1 MSLVETSHGAAM
13 AELSSMM
20 VAMASS
26 LEREEM
32 GREKL
37 TGVGAGWLHW
47 GEVGAPWGEAAWEGD
62 SVLLLPPFYAPVLLS
77 EVQEK
82 EKRDKRKIERKGK
95 KKRSKKRK

>member
-1 MSLVETSHGAAM
+1 M

-37 TGVGAGWLHW
+37 TGVGAGWLH
-47 GEVGAPWGEAAWEGD
+47 
-62 SVLLLPPFYAPVLLS
+62 
-77 EVQEK
+77 
-82 EKRDKRKIERKGK
+82 
-95 KKRSKKRK
+95 

>member
-37 TGVGAGWLHW
+37 TGGGRWLAALRGGGGAMG
-47 GEVGAPWGEAAWEGD
+47 GGCMRRGFGPAAAPFLCTC
-62 SVLLLPPFYAPVLLS
+62 SV
-77 EVQEK
+77 E
-82 EKRDKRKIERKGK
+82 
-95 KKRSKKRK
+95 

>member
-37 TGVGAGWLHW
+37 TGVGAGWLH
-47 GEVGAPWGEAAWEGD
+47 
-62 SVLLLPPFYAPVLLS
+62 
-77 EVQEK
+77 
-82 EKRDKRKIERKGK
+82 
-95 KKRSKKRK
+95 